1 MEFELNQHT
10 THEAGGAM
18 RSAVEACDQAA
29 RTSNG
34 DLVLDLSGIEYVEAS
49 FLKSM
54 LRLARHLEG
63 DSRRLVIQDPEPQV
77 ARVLLLTG
85 FLHLSD
91 AIDLKHT
98 V

>member
-10 THEAGGAM
+10 SHAAGGAK
-18 RSAVEACDQAA
+18 RSALEACEKAA
-29 RTSNG
+29 QTSTDN
-34 DLVLDLSGIEYVEAS
+34 LVLDLSGIEYVEAS

-54 LRLARHLEG
+54 LRLARQLEG

>member
-1 MEFELNQHT
+1 MEFEQGQHT
-10 THEAGGAM
+10 THAAGGAK
-18 RSAVEACDQAA
+18 RSAVERCDSPV
-29 RTSNG
+29 RTSKD
-34 DLVLDLSGIEYVEAS
+34 DLVLDLGGIEYIEAS

-54 LRLARHLEG
+54 LRLARNLEG
-63 DSRRLVIQDPEPQV
+63 DSRRLVIQNPEPQV
-77 ARVLLLTG
+77 ARILLLTG